1 MQGPSGGGGGQC
13 PSSWSPPAPPS
24 LGREHCNYL
33 PGQQT
38 KFLPVLASDTKGC
51 GVLCSSAVP
60 KKAKDTSLVPQD
72 RGRGLEWFCEM
83 KMVSVCCGFQIIK
96 VVWPAV
102 TNNQFAILYAMATCP
117 EDGIFIRNEW
127 SQQFS
132 IIPIDRWMGWNELKT
147 ERFPSFSKLLM
158 KAQQSISICEYLALN

>member
-1 MQGPSGGGGGQC
+1 MQFKAMQGPSGGGGGQC

-51 GVLCSSAVP
+51 GVLCSAAP
-60 KKAKDTSLVPQD
+60 TAELKKAKDTSLVPQD

-117 EDGIFIRNEW
+117 EEDIFIQCNVVKPARRAV
-127 SQQFS
+127 FY
-132 IIPIDRWMGWNELKT
+132 IIPIDR
-147 ERFPSFSKLLM
+147 
-158 KAQQSISICEYLALN
+158 